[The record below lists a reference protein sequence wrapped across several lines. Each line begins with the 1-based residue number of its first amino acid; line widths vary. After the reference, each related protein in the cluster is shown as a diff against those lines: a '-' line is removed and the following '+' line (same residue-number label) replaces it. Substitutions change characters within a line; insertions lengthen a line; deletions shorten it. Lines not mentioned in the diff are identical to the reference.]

1 MIRVRYAQYNHLP
14 QRKKKAGSE
23 EPDLFDYDAIRM
35 ELELLFNK
43 NNFSI

>member
-1 MIRVRYAQYNHLP
+1 MLALQSFSTRQ
-14 QRKKKAGSE
+14 KKAGSE